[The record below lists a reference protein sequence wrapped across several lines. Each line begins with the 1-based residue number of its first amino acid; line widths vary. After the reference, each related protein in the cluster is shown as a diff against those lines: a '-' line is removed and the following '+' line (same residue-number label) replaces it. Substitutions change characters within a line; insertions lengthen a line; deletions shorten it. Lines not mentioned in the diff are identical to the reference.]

1 LLTHLLDTNICIYA
15 MKSRDLELSRR
26 LTTLQGKCAVSDV
39 SMFELYAGVDGYGI
53 PKQRLEIIESFTT
66 RISVLPFTTAI
77 ARIAGPLRYKLK
89 TKGELI
95 VAYDILIAATA
106 LSHNLILMTN
116 NAREFNRVMG
126 LKVEKWG

>member
-39 SMFELYAGVDGYGI
+39 SMFELYSGVDGYAV
-53 PKQRLEIIESFTT
+53 PNQRLAIIESFTA
-66 RISVLPFTTAI
+66 RISVLPFTTAT

-89 TKGELI
+89 TSGEI
-95 VAYDILIAATA
+95 IGAYDILIAATA
-106 LSHNLILMTN
+106 MSHNLILMTN
-116 NAREFNRVMG
+116 NVREFKRVSG
-126 LKVEKWG
+126 LKMEKWG